1 MTKYEESSDNQ
12 NSFANVKGQSSF
24 GTSSGSENGKST
36 TTVMLTST
44 TTTTTTTTMA
54 TLTTAVPALN
64 QSDRSTPNSPLAN
77 QHSPSPTFFLP
88 TIPTKP
94 VPTTIADPTI
104 QTPNAVPPTSKTLIS
119 GPLTFQTPISQP
131 LTSQTLISGPLTSQT
146 SMSRPLTSQTQ
157 ISAPLTS
164 QTLTKPSVNPAI
176 EIFPTSENESFD
188 YSSQFF
194 SQLGDVT
201 IEKIQGPILQNFL
214 SCNSQFAD
222 VIGYL

>member
-12 NSFANVKGQSSF
+12 NSFANVKGQSTF

-104 QTPNAVPPTSKTLIS
+104 QTPNDVPPTSK
-119 GPLTFQTPISQP
+119 
-131 LTSQTLISGPLTSQT
+131 TLISGPLTSQT

>member
-104 QTPNAVPPTSKTLIS
+104 QTPNDVPPTSK
-119 GPLTFQTPISQP
+119 
-131 LTSQTLISGPLTSQT
+131 TLISGPLTSQT